1 MLGKLALPAI
11 RELIEAGED
20 DTLREVVNRWLPAD
34 LAELVD
40 ALKSTGAVHALRLA
54 ESKLA
59 AETFA
64 YLDFETQKSV
74 LAAFTEDE
82 SKLVLNQMAPDDR
95 TALLAALP
103 RTACRP
109 TDRPARSG
117 RAHDRSH
124 LARLPGGYDRPP
136 DDARLH
142 GRQARLD
149 DAPGAR
155 PHSKARSR

>member
-1 MLGKLALPAI
+1 MSSHSEVKGRAMLGKLALPAI
-11 RELIEAGED
+11 RELIEARED

-40 ALKSTGAVHALRLA
+40 ALASGERVHVLRLV

-64 YLDFETQKSV
+64 YLDLETQKSV

-82 SKLVLNQMAPDDR
+82 SKLVLNEMAPDDR

-103 RTACRP
+103 AQHADRLIDLLDTEQRTI
-109 TDRPARSG
+109 ARALLDYPEESIG
-117 RAHDRSH
+117 R
-124 LARLPGGYDRPP
+124 LMTP
-136 DDARLH
+136 D
-142 GRQARLD
+142 
-149 DAPGAR
+149 
-155 PHSKARSR
+155 